1 MKGTSKIDSSIL
13 KEYLSDF
20 KKEYNSFHST
30 TYSTFSSCYLKNCSD
45 PYIVR
50 MSNNLSTLYKNIE
63 KGYSNICTWWT
74 DYNKNA
80 KELEDYMSGKGGS
93 GGVAGHVVKNKFIT
107 SDVTKKSN
115 TIVSSGNIKRVYH
128 PGVQPKMNVSKNTN
142 SKVLD
147 LIKERD
153 AKIEKVNKWIKDAE
167 NGVKKVLSKV
177 GAKVASAGKKTV
189 SYVKKLVKDPIGTLK
204 KTGAYVTSKIKQFSK
219 KFSEKAKTFAKK
231 VGAKVANGAKS
242 LISTVDEWWT
252 DVKENHPWVAKAAN
266 GVKKVGK
273 TIVSVGKK
281 VWGVIKRVG
290 ATIATFVTSLV
301 EGILKFIEAIVD
313 TVALLGTVVASVI
326 TGIFDL
332 GQAIGGAITGKKW
345 SSATK
350 KMWGGTKKFVAKDHV
365 GGAFDKFY
373 EKNPVGNWMKSN
385 AFFFDTTRGIGSG
398 IGYIAGV
405 VVLTICTFGA
415 GSVAAGGGTVTAGA
429 AAAATTTGQMAT
441 TAAAAGFGKYAEEAY
456 ANGASTGKGLLYGLG
471 GAALEGAQ
479 FFIGSKIGTANFVGS
494 KGLAKAGTEG
504 IKTKLTN
511 SAIRVGLDGLDA
523 GAEAFVKPGL
533 NMIYQ
538 DGYYDANGNYV
549 KFDENASF
557 SEKYSKLFKQQGGW
571 KGALTQAATGSAFS
585 LLGEG
590 LNLKRYFKNDSTN
603 AKTGTAKSVISD
615 KLQNANDK
623 IKNAKTSLSNKV
635 DSLKSKVNI
644 DKIKG
649 IKEKLSNLKEEAA
662 SKTKATVAGK
672 GKKII
677 SKITDKLPDPL
688 EKLKNTKAKITSL
701 KQKITDGVDKVKSI
715 KENKIA
721 GTSES
726 PKMSKI
732 TKLKQTISEMKEDP
746 ISKVKAKVAE
756 KGNKIISKITDKL
769 PNTSEKLKNT
779 KAKVTSLKQKITD
792 GVDKVKS
799 IKENKIAGTSESP
812 KMSKITK
819 LKQTISE
826 MKEDS
831 ISKVKA
837 KVAEKGKK
845 IISKITD
852 KLPNTSEK
860 LKNTKAKVT
869 SLKQKITDGVDKVKS
884 IKENKIAGTS
894 GSPKMSKIKKIK
906 QTISEMKEDS
916 ISKVKAKVVE
926 KGKKVVS
933 KLKDK
938 LPNTSEK
945 LKNTKAK
952 VTSLKQKITD
962 KINKLKEIK
971 DAKITNKDVFD
982 ANAVNDISKTL
993 EEAGYS
999 FKEIKK
1005 LFDNESP
1012 EKIMSKY
1019 DDALKKLSNAG
1030 NKTTVFDQDTI
1041 NGISK
1046 TLEDAG
1052 YSLKEINEMF
1062 NNESPEQIMSKYDD
1076 ALKKLSN
1083 SGNKTTVF
1091 DKNTINGISKTL
1103 EDAGYTADQIRK
1115 IFNSES
1121 PEQIMSRYNNAL
1133 LKLKNSS
1140 TNYGIKNAEI
1150 FVDNYKNP
1158 YATNSAMYNFYTDYG
1173 ISGNKIDITSER
1185 IDLLKHYYNSGV
1197 EIVFWDGTAQEIF
1210 SSGSN
1215 LDSMK
1220 SLYFMNFKIGDPKV
1234 KYPLGNSYKIY
1245 LPVIDG
1251 NSVKNMDSVLDF
1263 MVKNDIVSDSKI
1275 SRSSRSDGIVF
1286 RVYDENDA
1294 KKVIDFINNNPN
1306 INVPNNS
1313 LPFSVKYGK
1322 VSLAM
1327 DGNLS
1332 YNSNVAAVYNSYL
1345 KTTSNP
1351 SISGFKKFVDDILY
1365 DSKNKGNYD
1374 KLSKYV
1380 VNFNYLKK
1388 FNGDLSKLLANNIE
1402 TLDILSV
1409 ALDEKSNIQNYFD
1422 VCRKY
1427 QSETYFN
1434 NLTADISNNLNNF
1447 NGSVSGSSSNVAKS
1461 YLQFDRNSKNTAI
1474 QQMSNY
1480 FGDAGSYVNNMYISG
1495 YSTNEIMQSL
1505 SSSKKVEFKQFLS
1518 NTREGKYLSKLT
1530 QEELDALCVYTGSYY
1545 STINDSLRKGYVG
1558 SSTVSEYI
1566 KNIDSAIS
1574 KYGGIDAD
1582 MILHR
1587 GVEFDAFTSQSAF
1600 KNLLSNTSN
1609 PHEMYAQLK
1618 SLEGKGLTFSDRAYM
1633 STSPSYSTSFDYKPI
1648 DLEIEADKGT
1658 KGAYINQIS
1667 RFYDKE
1673 NEFLLARGT
1682 KMEIKSVELLKVAN
1696 DYRVVVKCKV
1706 VN

>member
-538 DGYYDANGNYV
+538 DGYYDENGNYV

-732 TKLKQTISEMKEDP
+732 TKLKQK
-746 ISKVKAKVAE
+746 
-756 KGNKIISKITDKL
+756 
-769 PNTSEKLKNT
+769 
-779 KAKVTSLKQKITD
+779 
-792 GVDKVKS
+792 
-799 IKENKIAGTSESP
+799 
-812 KMSKITK
+812 
-819 LKQTISE
+819 
-826 MKEDS
+826 
-831 ISKVKA
+831 
-837 KVAEKGKK
+837 
-845 IISKITD
+845 
-852 KLPNTSEK
+852 
-860 LKNTKAKVT
+860 
-869 SLKQKITDGVDKVKS
+869 
-884 IKENKIAGTS
+884 
-894 GSPKMSKIKKIK
+894 
-906 QTISEMKEDS
+906 ISEMKEDS

-962 KINKLKEIK
+962 KLKEIK

-1052 YSLKEINEMF
+1052 YSLKEIKKLF
-1062 NNESPEQIMSKYDD
+1062 DNESPEQIMSKYDD

-1083 SGNKTTVF
+1083 AGNKTTVF

-1103 EDAGYTADQIRK
+1103 EDAEYTAAQIRK

-1185 IDLLKHYYNSGV
+1185 IDLLKYYYNSGV

-1480 FGDAGSYVNNMYISG
+1480 FGDAGNYVNNMYING

-1505 SSSKKVEFKQFLS
+1505 SSSKKVEFKQFLT

-1530 QEELDALCVYTGSYY
+1530 PKELDALCVYTGSYY
-1545 STINDSLRKGYVG
+1545 STINDALRNGNAG
-1558 SSTVSEYI
+1558 SPAVSEYI

>member
-107 SDVTKKSN
+107 SNVTKKSN

-128 PGVQPKMNVSKNTN
+128 PGVQPKMNVSRNTN
-142 SKVLD
+142 SKVLE

-219 KFSEKAKTFAKK
+219 KLSEKAKSFAKK
-231 VGAKVANGAKS
+231 VGAKVVNGAKS

-273 TIVSVGKK
+273 TIASVGKK

-313 TVALLGTVVASVI
+313 TVALLGTAVASVI

-345 SSATK
+345 SSVTK

-538 DGYYDANGNYV
+538 DGYYDENGNYV

-623 IKNAKTSLSNKV
+623 IKSAKTSLSNKV

-644 DKIKG
+644 DKVKG
-649 IKEKLSNLKEEAA
+649 IKEKLSNLKEEAT
-662 SKTKATVAGK
+662 SKTKATITGK

-779 KAKVTSLKQKITD
+779 KAKITSLKQKITD

-819 LKQTISE
+819 LKQKISE

-845 IISKITD
+845 IINKITD

-982 ANAVNDISKTL
+982 ANAVN
-993 EEAGYS
+993 
-999 FKEIKK
+999 
-1005 LFDNESP
+1005 
-1012 EKIMSKY
+1012 
-1019 DDALKKLSNAG
+1019 
-1030 NKTTVFDQDTI
+1030 
-1041 NGISK
+1041 GISK

-1062 NNESPEQIMSKYDD
+1062 NN
-1076 ALKKLSN
+1076 
-1083 SGNKTTVF
+1083 
-1091 DKNTINGISKTL
+1091 
-1103 EDAGYTADQIRK
+1103 
-1115 IFNSES
+1115 ES

-1633 STSPSYSTSFDYKPI
+1633 STSPSYSTSFDYTPI

>member
-273 TIVSVGKK
+273 TIASVGKK

-385 AFFFDTTRGIGSG
+385 AFFFDATRGIGSG

-441 TAAAAGFGKYAEEAY
+441 TAAAAGFGKYTEEAY

-538 DGYYDANGNYV
+538 DGYYDENGNYV
-549 KFDENASF
+549 KFDESASF

-715 KENKIA
+715 KKNKIA

-819 LKQTISE
+819 LKQKISE

-837 KVAEKGKK
+837 KVAEKGNK
-845 IISKITD
+845 IISKIT
-852 KLPNTSEK
+852 
-860 LKNTKAKVT
+860 
-869 SLKQKITDGVDKVKS
+869 
-884 IKENKIAGTS
+884 
-894 GSPKMSKIKKIK
+894 
-906 QTISEMKEDS
+906 
-916 ISKVKAKVVE
+916 
-926 KGKKVVS
+926 
-933 KLKDK
+933 DK

-1480 FGDAGSYVNNMYISG
+1480 FGDAGNYVNNMYING

-1505 SSSKKVEFKQFLS
+1505 SSSKKVEFKQFLT

-1530 QEELDALCVYTGSYY
+1530 QKELDALCVYTGSYY
-1545 STINDSLRKGYVG
+1545 STINDALRKGYVG

-1696 DYRVVVKCKV
+1696 DYRIVVKCKV